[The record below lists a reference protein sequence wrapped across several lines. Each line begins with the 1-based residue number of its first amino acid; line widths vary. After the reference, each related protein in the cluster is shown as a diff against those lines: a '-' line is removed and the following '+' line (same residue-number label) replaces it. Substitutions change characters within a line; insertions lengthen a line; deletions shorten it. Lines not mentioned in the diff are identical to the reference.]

1 MEDIKRRFI
10 ELVSNY
16 TTLSKEEEDLMLE
29 SYPIKSFKKGEYV
42 LPEGKKTQDAFLIL
56 EGCIRQ
62 HIMIEGVDRTT
73 GFFTEGEAVAEF
85 ESLSLEKPSLH
96 SYSCVE
102 DTIVVVVNSEKEK
115 AFYKKFPRFEE
126 ITRMETEKILG
137 KNQEQ
142 FSNFITKSP
151 EARYKHLLQENPSLL
166 QRVPQHQI
174 ASYLGIT
181 PESLSRIS
189 QRLLN
194 HED

>member
-29 SYPIKSFKKGEYV
+29 SYPIKSFKKGEDV
-42 LPEGKKTQDAFLIL
+42 WPEGKKTQDAFLIL